1 MNYPLP
7 VVAEKGK
14 LQKLLGLEP
23 INRVATHDFPHEKAV
38 LRTYRLP
45 SKENPRPSVGVYYT
59 SSENYRAMFELRPMY
74 EWDNNGKRIPSK
86 ECYYFFKTGCVKE
99 SEFDALI
106 QTVKMIKAKL
116 DDARKSR
123 LDEEA

>member
-14 LQKLLGLEP
+14 LQKMLGLES
-23 INRVATHDFPHEKAV
+23 IERTDTHSFPNGKVV

-45 SKENPRPSVGVYYT
+45 SKDDPKGSIGVYYT
-59 SSENYRAMFELRPMY
+59 NDENYRAMFELRPLFD
-74 EWDNNGKRIPSK
+74 WSSGQRTASK
-86 ECYYFFKTGCVKE
+86 ETYYIFKSGCVKE

-106 QTVKMIKAKL
+106 QTIKMIKQKFEE
-116 DDARKSR
+116 ARNPR
-123 LDEEA
+123 LDEES